1 MNSLYTLGLR
11 QISSIQADIDRLRSE
26 GDTSIALQG
35 QIAASLAALNRTVD
49 DYDSM
54 AKREMVKSKQE
65 KASLRVQK
73 FRSDYNDLRKSFEQ
87 TKLMAENQH
96 AEAQRAA
103 LLQSSTSPISSHS
116 SARHRFQPNASTT
129 VSESPFNLASQ
140 PTSGVEQALDE
151 HSFLQETETQLDNF
165 LAQGMEVWNN
175 LKDQKEILK
184 GTKRRMLSA
193 ANTLGLSRDVI
204 GWIERRSR
212 EDTIIFVAGAVFTF
226 FCFWLIWHY
235 LG

>member
-11 QISSIQADIDRLRSE
+11 QISSIQADIDRLRTES
-26 GDTSIALQG
+26 DSPIALQG

-54 AKREMVKSKQE
+54 AKREMIKSKQE
-65 KASLRVQK
+65 KAFLRVQK
-73 FRSDYNDLRKSFEQ
+73 FRSDYNDLRKSFD
-87 TKLMAENQH
+87 H
-96 AEAQRAA
+96 AKRLADNSVTQRAT
-103 LLQSSTSPISSHS
+103 LFQSSSSS
-116 SARHRFQPNASTT
+116 LPPTPSARQRFSGNASNS
-129 VSESPFNLASQ
+129 VSESPFNLAPQ
-140 PTSGVEQALDE
+140 PTSRVERALDE

-175 LKDQKEILK
+175 LKDQKEVLK
-184 GTKRRMLSA
+184 GTQRRLLSA

-212 EDTIIFVAGAVFTF
+212 EDTVIFVIGAIFTF